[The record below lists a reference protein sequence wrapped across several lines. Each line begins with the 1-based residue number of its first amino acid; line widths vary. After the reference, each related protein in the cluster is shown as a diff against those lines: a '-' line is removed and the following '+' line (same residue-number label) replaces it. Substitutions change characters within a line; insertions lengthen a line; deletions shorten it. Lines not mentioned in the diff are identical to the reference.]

1 MTARNSSVLSNHSPR
16 PVYYI
21 YHFLQQFMG
30 DKMVWSYSNDTTVKS
45 YVSTFSSGADAL
57 GLILINNSS
66 NNKVVEIDSGAV
78 NFKNSFYWYEV
89 YANNESDKKIFVN
102 GQTSNFDEGG
112 PDNYTSIPSYYRE
125 FNSNYK
131 FELKPYSVYF
141 IANTDYLLGQKNLE
155 VGSELIIYPN
165 PFNEFINI
173 NKKYDYLK
181 LFDISGNIVLK
192 SSDKKLDTKFLKEGV
207 YILKLY
213 TSNSS
218 SQLKVIKIKK

>member
-1 MTARNSSVLSNHSPR
+1 
-16 PVYYI
+16 
-21 YHFLQQFMG
+21 MG

-45 YVSTFSSGADAL
+45 YVSSFSSGADAL

-125 FNSNYK
+125 VNSNYK